1 MNNRKKEQGIT
12 LIALAVTIIV
22 LLIVAGITISAIS
35 GTDGIING
43 ANESKNKTA
52 VVEEKQI
59 LNTSV
64 AASIGKSPK
73 AKVEEANLKYYCNQ
87 NIGEENKDYTLEK
100 EDKHFNLKFSSTGN
114 EYVILEDGTILT
126 KQEYNSKIEKEQKG
140 QIIIEVGTKERI
152 KVETESESVVDWK
165 SKDESIAKVNIENV
179 KNVKEAEILGIKNG
193 ETTVTATLK
202 NGEKVQYDI
211 VVQTSPKSIAL
222 NENNITLDLSID
234 SQKQLVVSY
243 DPVTTNVNK
252 KITWTSSDTKVA
264 TVDSNGIVKGVKNGK
279 DVIITATTE
288 NGKSATCK
296 VTVQTTPISVT
307 LNKTN
312 VTLDLSTNKTVQL
325 TATVNP
331 STANVQNGITWS
343 SNDTSTA
350 TVSQSGL
357 VTGVKNG
364 STTVTAKTTNGKIVT
379 CAVTVQTTPTS
390 VTLNQTN
397 VTLDL
402 STNKTVQLTA
412 TVNPN
417 TANVKTGV
425 TWKSKDT
432 SIATVS
438 QSGVVTGVRNG
449 STTIIATTGNGKTVT
464 CTVTVVTSPTGI
476 ALDKDKVVLD
486 MSGTKTASLNVIIQP
501 SNANKNIEITWTSRN
516 SEIASV
522 DQSGNVIAKAN
533 GTTII
538 TATTKNGK
546 SASCNITVTTSI
558 TSLIVSPTSKTLKK
572 DENVQLVA
580 IKNPST
586 ATEGIVWTSSNQ
598 SVATVNQNGLV
609 TAKGFGT
616 ATITVRSSS
625 GSKLATCQVEVLGVS
640 MSDTKSYYDL
650 KATERYESECI
661 MEEYTDTCRKF
672 VDCDK
677 IWDYATG
684 FWFENPN
691 CRYEDYDCTKT
702 RCSGKYE
709 DVYKGIDDGEVTISF
724 KLSSYVPVNNLTL
737 VKNGISYVRVGSIN
751 VSNQSQAK
759 YTIKLTTSDTY
770 FRDGTLTLK
779 YKDASIEY
787 EIMTWNIRC
796 R

>member
-52 VVEEKQI
+52 IVEEKQI

-140 QIIIEVGTKERI
+140 QIIIEVGTKE
-152 KVETESESVVDWK
+152 KVTVETESESVVDWK

-234 SQKQLVVSY
+234 PKKQLVVSY

-331 STANVQNGITWS
+331 STANVQNVITWR

-449 STTIIATTGNGKTVT
+449 SATITATTGNGK
-464 CTVTVVTSPTGI
+464 S
-476 ALDKDKVVLD
+476 
-486 MSGTKTASLNVIIQP
+486 ASC
-501 SNANKNIEITWTSRN
+501 
-516 SEIASV
+516 SV
-522 DQSGNVIAKAN
+522 
-533 GTTII
+533 TII
-538 TATTKNGK
+538 T
-546 SASCNITVTTSI
+546 SVTSI
-558 TSLIVSPTSKTLKK
+558 SVSPTSKTLKTG
-572 DENVQLVA
+572 ETVQLTA

-586 ATEGIVWTSSNQ
+586 TTEGIVWTTSNS
-598 SVATVNQNGLV
+598 SVATVSNGLV
-609 TAKGFGT
+609 TAKGSGT
-616 ATITVRSSS
+616 ATITVKSSTS
-625 GSKLATCQVEVLGVS
+625 GKSATCTITVS
-640 MSDTKSYYDL
+640 NPVQTKSYSLKKYYGNWLADYGEKSFTGYKEWTSYDL
-650 KATERYESECI
+650 GGSYNIESLSGSITIKMTSNGKEEMFCTFGVKIEAYNGSSWDVIYKRTREYGTWLTSGASTISESIQGFKDIHDVKNDTMDGSPSSTEYSNSLTHQNKKYSKIRLMLYLSNTVPESLS
-661 MEEYTDTCRKF
+661 
-672 VDCDK
+672 
-677 IWDYATG
+677 ATG
-684 FWFENPN
+684 SVSLN
-691 CRYEDYDCTKT
+691 
-702 RCSGKYE
+702 
-709 DVYKGIDDGEVTISF
+709 VY
-724 KLSSYVPVNNLTL
+724 
-737 VKNGISYVRVGSIN
+737 
-751 VSNQSQAK
+751 
-759 YTIKLTTSDTY
+759 
-770 FRDGTLTLK
+770 
-779 YKDASIEY
+779 
-787 EIMTWNIRC
+787 
-796 R
+796 

>member
-12 LIALAVTIIV
+12 LMALAVTIIV

-52 VVEEKQI
+52 IVEEKQI

-243 DPVTTNVNK
+243 DPVTTNANK

>member
-52 VVEEKQI
+52 IVEEKQI

>member
-12 LIALAVTIIV
+12 LMALAVTIIV

-52 VVEEKQI
+52 IVEEKQI

-73 AKVEEANLKYYCNQ
+73 AKVEEANLKNYCNQ
-87 NIGEENKDYTLEK
+87 NIGKEDKDYTLEK

-140 QIIIEVGTKERI
+140 QVIVEVGEKERI
-152 KVETESESVVDWK
+152 TVETESESVINWK

-234 SQKQLVVSY
+234 SQKQLVVSS

>member
-1 MNNRKKEQGIT
+1 M
-12 LIALAVTIIV
+12 
-22 LLIVAGITISAIS
+22 
-35 GTDGIING
+35 
-43 ANESKNKTA
+43 
-52 VVEEKQI
+52 
-59 LNTSV
+59 
-64 AASIGKSPK
+64 
-73 AKVEEANLKYYCNQ
+73 
-87 NIGEENKDYTLEK
+87 
-100 EDKHFNLKFSSTGN
+100 
-114 EYVILEDGTILT
+114 
-126 KQEYNSKIEKEQKG
+126 
-140 QIIIEVGTKERI
+140 
-152 KVETESESVVDWK
+152 
-165 SKDESIAKVNIENV
+165 
-179 KNVKEAEILGIKNG
+179 
-193 ETTVTATLK
+193 
-202 NGEKVQYDI
+202 
-211 VVQTSPKSIAL
+211 
-222 NENNITLDLSID
+222 
-234 SQKQLVVSY
+234 
-243 DPVTTNVNK
+243 
-252 KITWTSSDTKVA
+252 
-264 TVDSNGIVKGVKNGK
+264 
-279 DVIITATTE
+279 
-288 NGKSATCK
+288 
-296 VTVQTTPISVT
+296 
-307 LNKTN
+307 
-312 VTLDLSTNKTVQL
+312 
-325 TATVNP
+325 
-331 STANVQNGITWS
+331 
-343 SNDTSTA
+343 
-350 TVSQSGL
+350 
-357 VTGVKNG
+357 
-364 STTVTAKTTNGKIVT
+364 
-379 CAVTVQTTPTS
+379 
-390 VTLNQTN
+390 
-397 VTLDL
+397 
-402 STNKTVQLTA
+402 
-412 TVNPN
+412 
-417 TANVKTGV
+417 
-425 TWKSKDT
+425 
-432 SIATVS
+432 
-438 QSGVVTGVRNG
+438 
-449 STTIIATTGNGKTVT
+449 
-464 CTVTVVTSPTGI
+464 
-476 ALDKDKVVLD
+476 
-486 MSGTKTASLNVIIQP
+486 
-501 SNANKNIEITWTSRN
+501 WTSRN

>member
-140 QIIIEVGTKERI
+140 QIIIEVGTKE
-152 KVETESESVVDWK
+152 KVTVETESESVVDWK

-202 NGEKVQYDI
+202 NGEKVQYDV
-211 VVQTSPKSIAL
+211 VVQTSPKSISL

-234 SQKQLVVSY
+234 PKKQLVVSY

>member
-52 VVEEKQI
+52 IVEEKQI

-179 KNVKEAEILGIKNG
+179 KNVKEADILGIKNG

-202 NGEKVQYDI
+202 NGETVQYDV
-211 VVQTSPKSIAL
+211 VVQTSPKSISL
-222 NENNITLDLSID
+222 NENNITLDLSIEA
-234 SQKQLVVSY
+234 QKQLVVSY
-243 DPVTTNVNK
+243 DPVTTNANK

>member
-43 ANESKNKTA
+43 ANESKNKTTI
-52 VVEEKQI
+52 VEEKQI